1 MKNMIKVAVIGQ
13 GYVGLPLSIIIA
25 QKGNYCFG
33 LDNSTQHVN
42 DLKRGITGIS
52 GFSNSNLIKVLK
64 ENLYKPTTDY
74 KVTTESDVIVVCLP
88 TPLKTSN
95 KPDYNILYSS
105 LDKLKLLITPNS
117 LLIIEST
124 VSTGFTRKLQKLF
137 PRVDIAFSPERIDP
151 LNMKW
156 DVKNTPKLVAGLTDR
171 ARDRAVEFYS
181 KFIDTVIPCSS
192 LEVAET
198 AKLLENSF
206 RLINISFINELSIF
220 CQKLGIDINEVIKA
234 ASTKPYGFMPFYP
247 SVGIGGHCIPV
258 DPVYLS
264 YKARE
269 IGAPTNFID
278 LAIKVNHE
286 MPKYFVKRAGQILGK
301 LKNKKILVLG
311 VSYKP
316 NISDVRET
324 PVESLID
331 GLRKKGA
338 KVKWHD
344 DIVKK
349 WRGEKSAE
357 ITDKYDLAIIATPHE
372 YLDLQKLGK
381 TKILNTRSSV

>member
-1 MKNMIKVAVIGQ
+1 MRISVVGL
-13 GYVGLPLSIIIA
+13 GYVGLPLAIECAKSGY
-25 QKGNYCFG
+25 Q
-33 LDNSTQHVN
+33 VN
-42 DLKRGITGIS
+42 GIDVDSKLITKLNDKKF
-52 GFSNSNLIKVLK
+52 FSNVAFKNRFKRNIDISFHSQYIHLN
-64 ENLYKPTTDY
+64 N
-74 KVTTESDVIVVCLP
+74 SDVILICLP
-88 TPLKTSN
+88 TPLTSHG
-95 KPDYNILYSS
+95 KPDLKILNESFS
-105 LDKLKLLITPNS
+105 KIKKFVKPKT
-117 LLIIEST
+117 LIILEST
-124 VSTGFTRKLQKLF
+124 VNPGLTRSLEKLF
-137 PRVDIAFSPERIDP
+137 PKCDIAFSPERIDP
-151 LNMKW
+151 LNKKW
-156 DVKNTPKLVAGLTDR
+156 DVKNTPKLVAGLTDK

-181 KFIDTVIPCSS
+181 EFIDTVIPCSS

-206 RLINISFINELSIF
+206 RLINISFINELAIF
-220 CQKLGIDINEVIKA
+220 CNKIGIDVQEVIKA

-264 YKARE
+264 HKAKE
-269 IGAPTNFID
+269 VGAPTSFID
-278 LAIKVNHE
+278 LATKVNHE
-286 MPKYFVKRAGQILGK
+286 MPKYFVKIASQILGK
-301 LKNKKILVLG
+301 VKNKKILVLG

-324 PVESLID
+324 PVEALID

-357 ITDKYDLAIIATPHE
+357 ISDKYDLAIIATPHD
-372 YLDLQKLGK
+372 YFDLKKLGK
-381 TKILNTRSSV
+381 TKILNTRSSI